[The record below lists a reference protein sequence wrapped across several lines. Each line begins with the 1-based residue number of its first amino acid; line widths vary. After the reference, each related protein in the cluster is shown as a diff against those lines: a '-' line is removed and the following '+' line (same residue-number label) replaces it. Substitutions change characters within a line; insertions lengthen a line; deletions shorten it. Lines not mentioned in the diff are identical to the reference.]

1 MKLVI
6 QKCLSASCKV
16 DNEIISSVNS
26 GYMILVGVTH
36 NDTTTKAK
44 YLAEKVAKLRI
55 FPDSE
60 GKLNQNI
67 IDNNGEI
74 LSISQF
80 TLYGT
85 LKKGNRPS
93 FVEASPREHATLIYE
108 AFNEHLNSLGVKTY
122 SGAFGCHMEI
132 SLVNDGPTTII
143 LEE

>member
-36 NDTTTKAK
+36 TDTTTKAK

-74 LSISQF
+74 TKAQALNYI
-80 TLYGT
+80 
-85 LKKGNRPS
+85 KD
-93 FVEASPREHATLIYE
+93 LIAAIKADPKAEVYE
-108 AFNEHLNSLGVKTY
+108 KVVYDVIKA
-122 SGAFGCHMEI
+122 I
-132 SLVNDGPTTII
+132 R
-143 LEE
+143 